1 MDIAASPDVQNRLR
15 EAEERF
21 RGSFDSAAI
30 GMALVAPDGHWL
42 EVNPALC
49 ELVGYSEEELL
60 GGTFQGITHPDD
72 LDADLE
78 FVRRMLAGEIETYQM
93 DKRYFHKR
101 GHIIWIRLSVS
112 LVRSSDGS
120 PAYFVSQIQDIGE
133 QRRAHELDERLR
145 RSQGLD
151 AMLREARLPELLREL
166 TIVAAGGASADP
178 EPAGTLAS
186 GQAAGASSPLTKREQ
201 QVLGLA
207 ADGMTNEKAAGAL
220 GISPETVQ
228 SHIRNAMLKLGAD
241 TRTQAVATAFRR
253 SLLS

>member
-1 MDIAASPDVQNRLR
+1 MIAAANDVEERLA
-15 EAEERF
+15 EAEQRF
-21 RGSFDSAAI
+21 RGAFDSAAI

-49 ELVGYSEEELL
+49 DLVGYSEQELL

-78 FVRRMLAGEIETYQM
+78 FVRQMLAGEIDTYQM
-93 DKRYFHKR
+93 DKRYFHR
-101 GHIIWIRLSVS
+101 LGHIIWIRLSVS
-112 LVRSSDGS
+112 LVRAADGA

-133 QRRAHELDERLR
+133 QRRAKALDEQIRH
-145 RSQGLD
+145 SQRLD

-166 TIVAAGGASADP
+166 TIVAAGGAEVEF
-178 EPAGTLAS
+178 EPAHAPAS
-186 GQAAGASSPLTKREQ
+186 GAPAAGGSPLTKRER
-201 QVLGLA
+201 QVLVLA
-207 ADGMTNEKAAGAL
+207 ADGMTNEKAAEAL

-228 SHIRNAMLKLGAD
+228 SHIRNAMAKLHAS

>member
-1 MDIAASPDVQNRLR
+1 MDIAASPDVENRLR

-21 RGSFDSAAI
+21 RGSFDFAAI

-60 GGTFQGITHPDD
+60 GGTSRGITHPDD

-93 DKRYFHKR
+93 DKRYFHKL

-112 LVRSSDGS
+112 LVRSADGA

-151 AMLREARLPELLREL
+151 AMLREAQ
-166 TIVAAGGASADP
+166 V
-178 EPAGTLAS
+178 
-186 GQAAGASSPLTKREQ
+186 AGAFSPLTKREQ

-207 ADGMTNEKAAGAL
+207 ADGMTNEKAAEAL

-253 SLLS
+253 SLLI

>member
-1 MDIAASPDVQNRLR
+1 MDIAAPTDVENRLR

-21 RGSFDSAAI
+21 RGAFDSAAI
-30 GMALVAPDGHWL
+30 GMAIVAPDGRWL

-93 DKRYFHKR
+93 DKRYFHR
-101 GHIIWIRLSVS
+101 LGHIVWIRLSVS
-112 LVRSSDGS
+112 LVRGADGA
-120 PAYFVSQIQDIGE
+120 PAYFVSQIEDIGE
-133 QRRAHELDERLR
+133 QRRAGELDQQLR
-145 RSQGLD
+145 HSQSLD
-151 AMLREARLPELLREL
+151 AMLREARLPELLRVL
-166 TIVAAGGASADP
+166 TIVAAGGAYVDP
-178 EPAGTLAS
+178 ELADALAS
-186 GQAAGASSPLTKREQ
+186 GPPAGALSPLTKREQ

-228 SHIRNAMLKLGAD
+228 SHIRNAMAKLQAG
-241 TRTQAVATAFRR
+241 TRTQAVATALRR
-253 SLLS
+253 SLLR

>member
-1 MDIAASPDVQNRLR
+1 MDVAAPKDVQDRLR

-21 RGSFDSAAI
+21 RGAFDTAAI

-72 LDADLE
+72 LDTDLE

-93 DKRYFHKR
+93 DKRYVHKL

-112 LVRSSDGS
+112 LVRGADGT
-120 PAYFVSQIQDIGE
+120 PAYFVSQIQDISE
-133 QRRAHELDERLR
+133 QRRAKELDEQGRH
-145 RSQGLD
+145 SQRLD
-151 AMLREARLPELLREL
+151 AILREAHVPELLREL
-166 TIVAAGGASADP
+166 TIVAAGGTHGDP
-178 EPAGTLAS
+178 ELVDALAS
-186 GQAAGASSPLTKREQ
+186 GPPAGALSPLTKREQ
-201 QVLGLA
+201 QVLSLA
-207 ADGMTNEKAAGAL
+207 ADGMTNEKAADAL

-228 SHIRNAMLKLGAD
+228 SHIRNAMAKLHAA